1 MTIIKLFIE
10 LYNSNFVPPSTQL
23 YFNQNLTILHSTC
36 ARLGDRATSPLL
48 YKVGGIYHYQVDQH
62 KTSLPVLVFQTIL
75 LQPLNSNPRQS
86 STFEHFYV
94 EQFSCERAVT
104 YTHAYIC
111 QHFIGRDNTKS
122 TNGNVGEMFNIFAL
136 YSRLQWRSNLVWIIN
151 EQRPSENFTCYNYPS
166 HAKR

>member
-62 KTSLPVLVFQTIL
+62 KTSLPVLVF
-75 LQPLNSNPRQS
+75 R
-86 STFEHFYV
+86 
-94 EQFSCERAVT
+94 
-104 YTHAYIC
+104 
-111 QHFIGRDNTKS
+111 
-122 TNGNVGEMFNIFAL
+122 L
-136 YSRLQWRSNLVWIIN
+136 YSCSLKTLTQDNQAHLSVSTLSGSRVKERLHTHMHTYVSILQAEITQSRQMVMWERCLIFLHCIHDFNGAVIW
-151 EQRPSENFTCYNYPS
+151 FG
-166 HAKR
+166 